1 MIFFRAARIGEW
13 SRAHQSWLQSAEAP
27 PNSAKSARGSRG
39 HEPLQLARQVGD
51 TAAEVSVALGQAT
64 LAKVTQ

>member
-1 MIFFRAARIGEW
+1 MVPCPPIVVRVLSAGSAPKLCQKRARVA
-13 SRAHQSWLQSAEAP
+13 
-27 PNSAKSARGSRG
+27 RG